1 MLDNKWH
8 YTKND
13 DYPQIFG
20 RYENQNYPQI
30 PCLVEDLWGYGVRYW
45 NVTEDC
51 WDDEECDDFYCK
63 KDEVIRWRYLDSLIE
78 EK

>member
-8 YTKND
+8 YIKDD
-13 DYPQIFG
+13 DYPQLFG
-20 RYENQNYPQI
+20 EYENQNYPQI
-30 PCLVEDLWGYGVRYW
+30 PCLVEDSWSYGVRYW

-51 WDDEECDDFYCK
+51 WDDEECDDFYCAK
-63 KDEVIRWRYLDSLIE
+63 NEVIRWRYLDSLIQ

>member
-1 MLDNKWH
+1 MLDNKLH
-8 YTKND
+8 YTKDN

-30 PCLVEDLWGYGVRYW
+30 PCLIDEPGGYGVRYW

-51 WDDEECDDFYCK
+51 WDDEECNDFYCAK
-63 KDEVIRWRYLDSLIE
+63 NEVIRWRYLDSLIQ